1 MGTQGRGCEGRP
13 SIRMLT
19 VRPYHPHPWPG
30 APASPASGRRGNH
43 QQPATRN
50 QRESLLS
57 NATLAGCLAV
67 PPHPFSQRLR
77 SAQMLAVWLPKDSQT
92 SCSDLRRLF
101 ERSALARREFRR
113 TPAFAPSAG
122 CPERFAKRSFRGRWL
137 QGTFFPLSFL
147 PCSKKVGRPPG
158 RDPASRS
165 QQTPQRQLEKQA
177 NQSRAKRR
185 LTRHDWRAQT
195 PPHNADQKNAKS
207 AHRHRASPLAPAAPA
222 APTPCQSTT
231 AWARWK
237 TRLPAMTS
245 RPCR

>member
-1 MGTQGRGCEGRP
+1 MASADCTC
-13 SIRMLT
+13 RMLH
-19 VRPYHPHPWPG
+19 RY
-30 APASPASGRRGNH
+30 A
-43 QQPATRN
+43 QQPPRAF
-50 QRESLLS
+50 
-57 NATLAGCLAV
+57 LAGCPAVGCWLLAV
-67 PPHPFSQRLR
+67 GCWLLAVGCWLLAVGCLGCWPPHPFSQRLR
-77 SAQMLAVWLPKDSQT
+77 SEQMLAVWLPQDSQT

-185 LTRHDWRAQT
+185 LTRHDWHAQT
-195 PPHNADQKNAKS
+195 PPHNADQKSAKS